1 MPRYSVSDALV
12 LRRSPLPSGDVV
24 LTLLSEHG
32 KWRAVARKGRLPGG
46 NLARLSLF
54 HDVTVQ
60 AYRRRDDDLAVLT
73 QVRLNG
79 ALSGLTRPEAY
90 PYAHVLAE
98 LTDALTVD
106 THVGERLMA
115 VVASGLRGIGA
126 HHDPAAVA
134 LAYAWKLLELA
145 GLAPQVGAARQPTRP
160 VGRSPSEATVA
171 STDGGRDP
179 SEDADAPVCD
189 RCGGLA
195 TRLAVDAGRLRCDEH
210 GDHVRDVW
218 LGEDGAR
225 SLALAVRGPL
235 KTAVLAPPD
244 DRNRAWRALQAY
256 VREHVTEVRAL
267 SALVREAP

>member
-1 MPRYSVSDALV
+1 VPRYSVSDALV

-98 LTDALTVD
+98 LTDAVTVD
-106 THVGERLMA
+106 THVGERLLA
-115 VVASGLRGIGA
+115 VVASGLRGIGS
-126 HHDPAAVA
+126 HDDPEAVA
-134 LAYAWKLLELA
+134 LAYAWHLLELA
-145 GLAPQVGAARQPTRP
+145 GLAPQVGAA
-160 VGRSPSEATVA
+160 AA
-171 STDGGRDP
+171 
-179 SEDADAPVCD
+179 ADAATAAAEVPGAVAPPVCD
-189 RCGGLA
+189 RCGALA
-195 TRLAVDAGRLRCDEH
+195 TRLAVDAGRMRCDEH
-210 GDHVRDVW
+210 GDHARDVW

-235 KTAVLAPPD
+235 RAAVLAPPH
-244 DRNRAWRALQAY
+244 DRKRAWRALQAY
-256 VREHVTEVRAL
+256 VREHVSEVRAVT
-267 SALVREAP
+267 ALAREST

>member
-1 MPRYSVSDALV
+1 MPRYTVSDALV

-32 KWRAVARKGRLPGG
+32 KWRAVARKGRLLGG

-79 ALSGLTRPEAY
+79 ALPGLTKPEAY

-106 THVGERLMA
+106 THVGERLLA
-115 VVASGLRGIGA
+115 VVASGLRGVGS
-126 HHDPAAVA
+126 HDDPEAVA
-134 LAYAWKLLELA
+134 LAYAWHLLELA
-145 GLAPQVGAARQPTRP
+145 GLAPHVGAPTQRP
-160 VGRSPSEATVA
+160 VATSDAPS
-171 STDGGRDP
+171 GP
-179 SEDADAPVCD
+179 SGDAPGDRPAPVCD
-189 RCGGLA
+189 RCGAVA
-195 TRLAVDAGRLRCDEH
+195 TRLAVDAGRMRCDEH

-218 LGEDGAR
+218 LGADGAR

-235 KTAVLAPPD
+235 RAAVLAPPA
-244 DRNRAWRALQAY
+244 DRTRAWRALQAY
-256 VREHVTEVRAL
+256 VREHVTEVRAVT
-267 SALVREAP
+267 ALAREPA

>member
-24 LTLLSEHG
+24 VTLLSEHG

-98 LTDALTVD
+98 LADALTVD
-106 THVGERLMA
+106 THVGERLLA
-115 VVASGLRGIGA
+115 VVTSGLRGVGA
-126 HHDPAAVA
+126 FEDPEAVA
-134 LAYAWKLLELA
+134 LAYAWHLLALA
-145 GLAPQVGAARQPTRP
+145 GLAPHLGLGDALDTPTCQRC
-160 VGRSPSEATVA
+160 SASATH
-171 STDGGRDP
+171 
-179 SEDADAPVCD
+179 
-189 RCGGLA
+189 
-195 TRLAVDAGRLRCDEH
+195 LAVAAGVVRCAAH
-210 GDHVRDVW
+210 ADHARDVRVEEA
-218 LGEDGAR
+218 GVR
-225 SLALAVRGPL
+225 SLAHAVRGPL
-235 KTAVLAPPD
+235 RTAVLEPPG
-244 DRNRAWRALQAY
+244 DRANAWRALHAY
-256 VREHVTEVRAL
+256 VREHVGEVRAL
-267 SALVREAP
+267 AALTQGRR

>member
-1 MPRYSVSDALV
+1 MPRYTVSDALV

-106 THVGERLMA
+106 THVGERLLA
-115 VVASGLRGIGA
+115 VVASGLRGIGS
-126 HHDPAAVA
+126 HDDPEAVA
-134 LAYAWKLLELA
+134 LAYAWHVLELA
-145 GLAPQVGAARQPTRP
+145 GLAPQVGAAAARPTT
-160 VGRSPSEATVA
+160 VGDSPSATAGPAPARAEAMDTVA
-171 STDGGRDP
+171 
-179 SEDADAPVCD
+179 APVCD
-189 RCGGLA
+189 RCGALA
-195 TRLAVDAGRLRCDEH
+195 TRLAVDAGRMRCDDH

-235 KTAVLAPPD
+235 RAAVLAPPE
-244 DRNRAWRALQAY
+244 DRKRAWRALQAY
-256 VREHVTEVRAL
+256 VREHVSEVRAVT
-267 SALVREAP
+267 ALAREPA